1 MEFRQQ
7 GSQLTLFVN
16 GTGMNILQ
24 NNPYRLLGV
33 YSNSPTR
40 ERLANLNRMKAF
52 LKVGKQVAFLLDLQQ
67 YLPAIIRTEAMI
79 AEADAKL
86 TLPKDQIYYA
96 QFWFVRST
104 PLDDVAFNH
113 LFAGEIAK
121 AEKIWFKKDC
131 GSSLQ
136 NRIVC
141 ALMRSNYDS
150 AIDCAEALYGNAQYC
165 SQFVSSI
172 TDSGGGLNITDLA
185 FSFLDAVCD
194 EVGVSKILPL
204 IKNTAWKKHVG
215 EKAVK
220 PLIDS
225 IQDAIEK
232 AKESKGNGSN
242 ARLKAGETLMKDTK
256 DALLQ
261 LKHLLPKTDLQYQI
275 IADKLGLEIL
285 QCGIDYYNDSEEPNA
300 ARKAMSLQKYAKSIV
315 VGQMAEDRC
324 KENVNI
330 LQKIIDNLPPL
341 EVFAEDK
348 AIREELSKYR
358 LLPNE
363 VCNAIT
369 LLYNTKPHLKDIRR
383 KLGVSNAYYLR
394 ISTLVVDNALNNVIV
409 DVNERQRNAIKKVLK
424 RKLKEAIKAIKVMS
438 GFDMQHDF
446 RIGRFDENKKI
457 LYNNYA
463 EFDNSS
469 KWQAALI
476 LHFIFVVVGSIFVSK
491 NDGFD
496 DSAYFWLIA
505 IGAISWTYIIV
516 DDNNESAGLLEF
528 LSRGGCVGVLL
539 ILPVFL
545 GYWLYKAIKE
555 LLNLIKQK

>member
-1 MEFRQQ
+1 MKIIEE
-7 GSQLTLFVN
+7 
-16 GTGMNILQ
+16 
-24 NNPYRLLGV
+24 NPYRLLGV

-52 LKVGKQVAFLLDLQQ
+52 LKVGRTVSFPLDLQQ
-67 YLPAIIRTEAMI
+67 YLSVINRTETSVAD
-79 AEADAKL
+79 AEAKL
-86 TLPKDQIYYA
+86 TLPKEQISYA
-96 QFWFVRST
+96 QFWFVKMT

-113 LFAGEIAK
+113 LFAGEIDK
-121 AEKIWFKKDC
+121 AEEIWKKREC
-131 GSSLQ
+131 LSSLQ
-136 NRIVC
+136 NLIVC
-141 ALMRSNYDS
+141 ALIRGKYAEVISLAETLYSNM
-150 AIDCAEALYGNAQYC
+150 QYIN
-165 SQFVSSI
+165 QLAAVVVG
-172 TDSGGGLNITDLA
+172 TGGGSNVSDLV
-185 FSFLDAVCD
+185 FSFIDVLCD
-194 EVGVSKILPL
+194 EIDVDELLLFTTNATWKDH
-204 IKNTAWKKHVG
+204 IK

-220 PLIDS
+220 PIIEHIQDS
-225 IQDAIEK
+225 IDVAQK
-232 AKESKGNGSN
+232 SKGKGST
-242 ARLKAGETLMKDTK
+242 ARYEAGKVLMNDTK
-256 DALLQ
+256 QFISQLENLLS
-261 LKHLLPKTDLQYQI
+261 KTEIQYQTI
-275 IADKLGLEIL
+275 VDKLGLEIL
-285 QCGIDYYNDSEEPNA
+285 QCGIDYYNDSEEPDA
-300 ARKAMSLQKYAKSIV
+300 AKKAMVLQRYAKSIV
-315 VGQMAEDRC
+315 VGQMAKDRC
-324 KENVNI
+324 KENVDI

-394 ISTLVVDNALNNVIV
+394 ISTQVVDNALNNVIV
-409 DVNERQRNAIKKVLK
+409 DVNKRQRNAIKKVLK

-463 EFDNSS
+463 KFDNSS

-491 NDGFD
+491 DDGFD

-505 IGAISWTYIIV
+505 IGAIPWTYIIV